1 MQVKLL
7 RVIQEREITPV
18 GGVKPIPI
26 DVRIVS
32 ATNRDLEEL
41 VRQDKFR
48 EDLYYRL
55 NVVPISVPPLRD
67 RAEDILPLIQSNL
80 HKYNENL
87 GEHKVLSSEALTV
100 LLKYPCRECS

>member
-1 MQVKLL
+1 MKSPELPFWEICAGS
-7 RVIQEREITPV
+7 RHSERGDHAG

-67 RAEDILPLIQSNL
+67 RPEDILPLIQSNL
-80 HKYNENL
+80 HKYNETQGN
-87 GEHKVLSSEALTV
+87 TR
-100 LLKYPCRECS
+100 C